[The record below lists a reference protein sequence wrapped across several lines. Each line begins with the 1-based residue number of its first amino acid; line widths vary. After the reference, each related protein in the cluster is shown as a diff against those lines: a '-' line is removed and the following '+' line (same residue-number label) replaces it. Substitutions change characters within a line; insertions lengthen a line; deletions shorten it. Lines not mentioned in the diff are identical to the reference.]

1 MRARSI
7 TKQRGRGEI
16 GVTAKISWRRKPRQL
31 SNGQSLA
38 RFAGASVVAVG
49 IALVGLCLSQPPPAR
64 ADWTAP
70 IPVDVGQSLN
80 AVTCTSSTTCIA
92 LDSAGNLVSSNAN
105 GSGPAYASAW
115 KPPTPIGFQ
124 GNGGAFTAVSCPNA
138 LSFCAAFDSNG
149 NVLYSSNALSS
160 LPTWQTYAAL
170 TDIFGNPN
178 TEENTEAAD
187 ALACTPAQPTV
198 CFAADS
204 QGNLVYSTNVSSARN
219 QLGEATW
226 SQPGYDPDPST
237 TGGFPTAITSLSCPS
252 TSLCLG
258 TDALGNVIESTQPL
272 ADAQAGNGWAVLNS
286 VDAGAGTNGAG
297 AVDGI
302 SCPTVSLCLAV
313 DRAGNVLYTNQPTAT
328 AQAGWVLVPS
338 LNPNGGITGISCP
351 TETECVITDQGG
363 NVQVG
368 VVPFN
373 SRAAYPPPPPPPP
386 LSPPPLPPAKSSISR
401 LSATIHGAQV
411 VIVCS
416 SGTGGCAGSVT
427 LSITEKIIASRVVA
441 FTAKRKKT
449 KVKSKS
455 KIVIIGKASFNIP
468 SGTTK
473 TIAVHYNKVGK
484 ALLRRHRM
492 LRGRIDVTQG
502 TVTVSGTASL

>member
-1 MRARSI
+1 LRSI
-7 TKQRGRGEI
+7 
-16 GVTAKISWRRKPRQL
+16 
-31 SNGQSLA
+31 
-38 RFAGASVVAVG
+38 
-49 IALVGLCLSQPPPAR
+49 AR
-64 ADWTAP
+64 A
-70 IPVDVGQSLN
+70 I
-80 AVTCTSSTTCIA
+80 
-92 LDSAGNLVSSNAN
+92 LVSSNAN

-170 TDIFGNPN
+170 TNIFGNPN
-178 TEENTEAAD
+178 TEEN
-187 ALACTPAQPTV
+187 
-198 CFAADS
+198 
-204 QGNLVYSTNVSSARN
+204 
-219 QLGEATW
+219 
-226 SQPGYDPDPST
+226 
-237 TGGFPTAITSLSCPS
+237 
-252 TSLCLG
+252 

-272 ADAQAGNGWAVLNS
+272 ADAQAGNGWTVLNS
-286 VDAGAGTNGAG
+286 VDAGAGTNGTG

-351 TETECVITDQGG
+351 TEIECVITDQGG

-368 VVPFN
+368 VAPFN
-373 SRAAYPPPPPPPP
+373 SRAAYPPPPPPP
-386 LSPPPLPPAKSSISR
+386 PPPLPPAKSSISR

-416 SGTGGCAGSVT
+416 SGTGGCAGSVI

-449 KVKSKS
+449 KAKSKS

-473 TIAVHYNKVGK
+473 TITVKYNKVGK
-484 ALLRRHRM
+484 ALLRHHHK
-492 LRGRIDVTQG
+492 LRGKVEVVQG
-502 TVTVSGTASL
+502 TVTVSDTTSL